1 MAVLG
6 IDIGT
11 GGSRAVIVDDAGRV
25 LASSTQAHV
34 PFDSPQTG
42 WAEQDPADWWHA
54 AQVTVGRLARDRHM
68 RLGVVVGVVLTLAGF
83 MNLARFHTPSG
94 SRYSPP

>member
-54 AQVTVGRLARDRHM
+54 AQVAIRA
-68 RLGVVVGVVLTLAGF
+68 VLTDGPVTSADVRAVG
-83 MNLARFHTPSG
+83 PSRI
-94 SRYSPP
+94 SVVS

>member
-25 LASSTQAHV
+25 LVSSTQAHV
-34 PFDSPQTG
+34 PLDSPQTS
-42 WAEQDPADWWHA
+42 WAEQDP
-54 AQVTVGRLARDRHM
+54 
-68 RLGVVVGVVLTLAGF
+68 VGV
-83 MNLARFHTPSG
+83 R
-94 SRYSPP
+94 